1 MQQKSQN
8 LLEML
13 CFTVK
18 RYPNESAVLWKEDG
32 KYFRF
37 SYFELWDLIRQFAFA
52 LRQLGVQR
60 NTKVAIFAKN
70 GPHWL
75 ISDFAI
81 LSLGAVTVPID
92 PASTG
97 AQARWILQ
105 HADVEVAIVQ
115 NLEMMTR
122 VVSWPDPVKKVIMIE
137 GSIPDHPMV
146 IPLKRA
152 MDQGK
157 ASPIIDRWG
166 WQTLGRKDP
175 ATIVHAAG
183 TADHP
188 KLAMLSHGNLLSNV
202 ENLQHLVPVS
212 HRDTFLSFLPLS
224 LVFERTVNQFAAV
237 AAGGTIAYAES
248 AETIP
253 QSLLEIKPTLLTGVP
268 QLFEQWYARVMEAVE
283 QRSPLKRRVFRWA
296 LRVGEERY
304 RHVGRGPGWPVPLAL
319 EKKYLRAKGLVFSK
333 IYEKT
338 GGQLRLMISCGASLH
353 PEVSRFFAIIG
364 LPVLE
369 SYGMAACAP
378 VVACN
383 PVHRIKPGTAGRPIP
398 GTEVKLTDDGELLVK
413 SPGTMMGYY
422 NQPAETAKTV
432 VNGWLHTGDI
442 AQIDEDGYLRIVDRK
457 ENLITLSTGKS
468 VAPQPVVSALTASRF
483 IQQAALVGN
492 HRSCVGALIFPDY
505 DALTRHARANGWAAE
520 TKEELVRRDPVRQLL
535 REEIDRLTAGFA
547 PFERPKKF
555 SLLTEP
561 FTLERGELTPAQR
574 VRIRAIE
581 DQYAEIIDA
590 LYSEEDEEFLIA
602 SDHGSAPPAASDI
615 SNVVPLFNESDSGE
629 GTESPSPEKPRWKKT
644 WSRQVIFGTL
654 VGILAGILVHVL
666 I

>member
-166 WQTLGRKDP
+166 WQTLGAKGSGHHR
-175 ATIVHAAG
+175 ARRRNG
-183 TADHP
+183 GHP
-188 KLAMLSHGNLLSNV
+188 KLAMLSHGNSWPTWKTCST
-202 ENLQHLVPVS
+202 LVPVS
-212 HRDTFLSFLPLS
+212 HRDTFPLFPS
-224 LVFERTVNQFAAV
+224 PVPRLRTD
-237 AAGGTIAYAES
+237 G
-248 AETIP
+248 
-253 QSLLEIKPTLLTGVP
+253 QSICCRGSRRNHRLCG
-268 QLFEQWYARVMEAVE
+268 
-283 QRSPLKRRVFRWA
+283 KRR
-296 LRVGEERY
+296 
-304 RHVGRGPGWPVPLAL
+304 HHPPKPLGDQA
-319 EKKYLRAKGLVFSK
+319 
-333 IYEKT
+333 
-338 GGQLRLMISCGASLH
+338 H
-353 PEVSRFFAIIG
+353 P
-364 LPVLE
+364 P
-369 SYGMAACAP
+369 
-378 VVACN
+378 
-383 PVHRIKPGTAGRPIP
+383 HRR
-398 GTEVKLTDDGELLVK
+398 
-413 SPGTMMGYY
+413 
-422 NQPAETAKTV
+422 
-432 VNGWLHTGDI
+432 
-442 AQIDEDGYLRIVDRK
+442 
-457 ENLITLSTGKS
+457 
-468 VAPQPVVSALTASRF
+468 
-483 IQQAALVGN
+483 
-492 HRSCVGALIFPDY
+492 
-505 DALTRHARANGWAAE
+505 
-520 TKEELVRRDPVRQLL
+520 
-535 REEIDRLTAGFA
+535 
-547 PFERPKKF
+547 
-555 SLLTEP
+555 
-561 FTLERGELTPAQR
+561 
-574 VRIRAIE
+574 
-581 DQYAEIIDA
+581 
-590 LYSEEDEEFLIA
+590 
-602 SDHGSAPPAASDI
+602 PPA
-615 SNVVPLFNESDSGE
+615 V
-629 GTESPSPEKPRWKKT
+629 
-644 WSRQVIFGTL
+644 
-654 VGILAGILVHVL
+654 
-666 I
+666 